1 MEERRIRVAITHGD
15 TNGIGYELIFK
26 TFAEPEMLELCTPVI
41 YGSPKVAT
49 YHRKALNTETSFS
62 IINSMDDVRDGRLN
76 LITCFDEEVKV
87 ELGTRSDEAVTAGKK
102 ALVRALEDMKKGCF
116 DALLLAPL
124 AANADL
130 QKEGLLVLMSNQL
143 RVAIATNNMALK
155 DVTTHVTTEKVT
167 AKAELL
173 LNMLKRDLRIS
184 NPRVAVLSLNP
195 DADGREE
202 RDVLAPA
209 VAKLATQSKQAFGPY
224 AADDFFGTGK
234 YNAFDAVLAM
244 YHDQGAAPFNALS
257 SEEKVA
263 YVAGMELPCA
273 MPCCGPCYEQAGRGT
288 ADELSFRQ
296 ALYAVIDAARN
307 RVNYD
312 APLANPLPKLYHEK
326 RDDSEKV
333 RFAIPKKRENK
344 SQEAVHEQGGDA
356 E

>member
-1 MEERRIRVAITHGD
+1 
-15 TNGIGYELIFK
+15 
-26 TFAEPEMLELCTPVI
+26 
-41 YGSPKVAT
+41 
-49 YHRKALNTETSFS
+49 
-62 IINSMDDVRDGRLN
+62 MDDVRDGRLN

-102 ALVRALEDMKKGCF
+102 ALARALEDMKKGCF

-124 AANADL
+124 SANADL

-195 DADGREE
+195 DADGPEE

-244 YHDQGAAPFNALS
+244 YHDQGQTPFKALVPENGVRFTTGLSMVRTAPAHGTYFNI
-257 SEEKVA
+257 
-263 YVAGMELPCA
+263 
-273 MPCCGPCYEQAGRGT
+273 AGRNQ
-288 ADELSFRQ
+288 AEAQSMRQ
-296 ALYAVIDAARN
+296 AIYTAIDIWRN
-307 RVNYD
+307 RQNYD
-312 APLANPLPKLYHEK
+312 EPTANPLPKLYHEK

-333 RFAIPKKRENK
+333 RFRSNEGAPRFGKDKEKKQADTE
-344 SQEAVHEQGGDA
+344 E
-356 E
+356 